1 MDPKVKEY
9 FLYTFSSI
17 IIVFFFVV
25 VITKIIKG
33 QDVQLEVGALI
44 GYAGAAVQ
52 YFLGS
57 SKSSSDKTAIISK
70 QMDKI
75 DNATK

>member
-1 MDPKVKEY
+1 MDPKVREY

-25 VITKIIKG
+25 VMTKIIKG

-44 GYAGAAVQ
+44 GYTGAAVQ

-57 SKSSSDKTAIISK
+57 SKSSSDKTAIIAK

-75 DNATK
+75 DNANK